1 MKVDK
6 ILLSYAGA
14 NFLFMAGG
22 IILLV
27 GSLLFSQAV
36 NSTPTLD
43 SAPSILLLKMVPE
56 KGMLWKCAVGYTHEL
71 TDLRA

>member
-14 NFLFMAGG
+14 NFLFMVGG

-56 KGMLWKCAVGYTHEL
+56 KGMYWKSSA
-71 TDLRA
+71 